1 MNSSRR
7 GPGFSNEEDKLL
19 VTIYLDISQNPII
32 GINQSNDSLWSRV
45 AASYNEQLTSPS
57 TEHRTMR
64 ALQCRWSNISRAV
77 QSFTGCIRQVELR
90 HQSGASEKDILDE
103 AKELFKQSRST
114 WRLDHV
120 WSLLKDQEKFR
131 SSNAI
136 LPGFISNRMNS
147 SQSDYSPNTESPTPD
162 FPGLS
167 GFDVNLDKDSPSG
180 STQRPIGIKKAKA
193 KRKATEDYSNDISTM
208 AKCSEKMMTAM
219 ENAETHRQQLIDVQ
233 KERNALLAWKEEN
246 KILRMNP
253 MSVDESFRAYLL
265 KEQQNIWQKRAA
277 KGDGADGSSNMFGQF
292 FGGTSPSG
300 SDLGEY

>member
-7 GPGFSNEEDKLL
+7 GPGFSVKEDKLL

-45 AASYNEQLTSPS
+45 AASYNGQLTSPS
-57 TEHRTMR
+57 REHRTMK

-77 QSFTGCIRQVELR
+77 QSFSGYTHQVELM
-90 HQSGASEKDILDE
+90 QPSGASEKDI
-103 AKELFKQSRST
+103 QPGST

-131 SSNAI
+131 SSNAT
-136 LPGFISNRMNS
+136 LPGFISNCRNS

-167 GFDVNLDKDSPSG
+167 GFDVNLDEDSPSG
-180 STQRPIGIKKAKA
+180 STQRLIGVKKA
-193 KRKATEDYSNDISTM
+193 KATEDYSKDISSM
-208 AKCSEKMMTAM
+208 AKYSEKMMTAM
-219 ENAETHRQQLIDVQ
+219 ENAEAHRQQLIDVQ
-233 KERNALLAWKEEN
+233 KERNTLLPWKEEN

-253 MSVDESFRAYLL
+253 MYVDESFRAYLL
-265 KEQQNIWQKRAA
+265 KEQQNIWQKRAT
-277 KGDGADGSSNMFGQF
+277 KGDGANGSSNLFGQF
-292 FGGTSPSG
+292 FGGTSPFG